1 MQRGVERGSHIA
13 GASIHNQRIE
23 RMWRDVF
30 RCVCHHFYSIFY
42 CLEDAAFLDPLD
54 ESDLFCLHYVFIPR
68 IKYQLQQFLRAWN
81 RHPLRTEGNRTPL
94 SIWTEGIR
102 DAILHPS
109 NQDDVAVADGITSFG
124 VDPLG
129 PPSNHFDQG
138 DVVIPAVNVQLSSR
152 QMQTIQQ
159 QFHPLAYSNS
169 NGVDI
174 YIALRFVIH
183 NVIL

>member
-1 MQRGVERGSHIA
+1 MQPFFTHWMNVIS
-13 GASIHNQRIE
+13 
-23 RMWRDVF
+23 
-30 RCVCHHFYSIFY
+30 FYPKDK
-42 CLEDAAFLDPLD
+42 L
-54 ESDLFCLHYVFIPR
+54 
-68 IKYQLQQFLRAWN
+68 QLQQFLRAWN

-94 SIWTEGIR
+94 SIRTEGIR

-138 DVVIPAVNVQLSSR
+138 DVIPAVNLQLSYR

-159 QFHPLAYSNS
+159 QFHPLAYSDS

-174 YIALRFVIH
+174 YIALRYVIR

>member
-1 MQRGVERGSHIA
+1 MG
-13 GASIHNQRIE
+13 
-23 RMWRDVF
+23 
-30 RCVCHHFYSIFY
+30 
-42 CLEDAAFLDPLD
+42 
-54 ESDLFCLHYVFIPR
+54 
-68 IKYQLQQFLRAWN
+68 
-81 RHPLRTEGNRTPL
+81 HPLRTEGNRTPL

-138 DVVIPAVNVQLSSR
+138 DVVIPAVNVQLSYR

-159 QFHPLAYSNS
+159 QFHPLAYSDS

-174 YIALRFVIH
+174 YIALRYVIR